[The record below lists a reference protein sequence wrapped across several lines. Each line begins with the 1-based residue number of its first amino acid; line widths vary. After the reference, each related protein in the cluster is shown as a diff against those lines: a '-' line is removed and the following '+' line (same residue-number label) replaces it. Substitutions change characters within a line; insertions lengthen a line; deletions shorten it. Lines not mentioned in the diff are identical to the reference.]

1 MALNLK
7 IVLSFNGII

>member
-7 IVLSFNGII
+7 RVDLD